1 MEKTKENIGEDID
14 MINEFKAG
22 LKIEQIVLLRV
33 QKIGSSSNGGVFARG
48 LIEDNSGCV
57 PFICFE
63 TGIVEKL
70 RSFDAPK
77 AVRVA
82 GNVDINKFTS
92 DMSLQLI
99 VQKLADVKA
108 GDDISHLLP
117 QGNFN
122 KTEFE
127 EKFKQQIN
135 SISDMGLR
143 ALVEEVFSGPVYQQ
157 FLINPA
163 GMRLHHAYVG
173 GLLHHSVC
181 VAELACALADKIG
194 GMDKDLVLAGALLH
208 DVGKLKEISPDMGFP
223 YTTGGRLLGHI
234 TITVMMV
241 NDAASK
247 LGSVDEKKLQQ
258 LLHII
263 LSHHGEQEKGSPV
276 ACSTKEGFV
285 VHYADEI
292 DAIMNQFDRNEE
304 QGTWEFNKMLQRYL
318 YL

>member
-1 MEKTKENIGEDID
+1 

-22 LKIEQIVLLRV
+22 LKIDQIVLLRV

-70 RSFDAPK
+70 RTFDAPK

-92 DMSLQLI
+92 DMSLQLV

-108 GDDISHLLP
+108 GEDISHLLP

-122 KTEFE
+122 KMEYE

-135 SISDMGLR
+135 SINDMSLR
-143 ALVEEVFSGPVYQQ
+143 AIVEEVFSGPVYQQ

-194 GMDKDLVLAGALLH
+194 GVDKDLVLAGALLH

-247 LGSVDEKKLQQ
+247 LGSIDEKKLQQ

-276 ACSTKEGFV
+276 ACATKEGFV

-292 DAIMNQFDRNEE
+292 DAIMNQFDSDAGE
-304 QGTWEFNKMLQRYL
+304 GTWEFNKMLQRYL

>member
-1 MEKTKENIGEDID
+1 
-14 MINEFKAG
+14 MINEFKTG
-22 LKIEQIVLLRV
+22 LKIDQIVLLRL
-33 QKIGSSSNGGVFARG
+33 QKVGNSSNGGVFARG

-63 TGIVEKL
+63 AGIVEKL
-70 RSFDAPK
+70 RAFDAPK

-82 GNVDINKFTS
+82 GNVDINKFAG

-99 VQKLADVKA
+99 IQKLADVKA
-108 GDDISHLLP
+108 GEDISHLLP
-117 QGNFN
+117 QGNFD
-122 KTEFE
+122 KVEYE
-127 EKFKQQIN
+127 ERFQKQIN
-135 SISDMGLR
+135 SINDKGLR
-143 ALVEEVFSGPVYQQ
+143 ELVKEVFSGSAYQQ

-181 VAELACALADKIG
+181 VADLACALADKIG

-241 NDAASK
+241 SEAAAK

-263 LSHHGEQEKGSPV
+263 LSHHGEQDKGSPV
-276 ACSTKEGFV
+276 ACETKEGFV

-292 DAIMNQFDRNEE
+292 DAIMNQFDVNNTE
-304 QGTWEFNKMLQRYL
+304 GTWEFNKMLQRYL

>member
-1 MEKTKENIGEDID
+1 
-14 MINEFKAG
+14 MINEFKTG
-22 LKIEQIVLLRV
+22 LKIDQIVLLRL
-33 QKIGSSSNGGVFARG
+33 QKVGNSSNGGVFARG

-63 TGIVEKL
+63 AGIVEKL
-70 RSFDAPK
+70 RAFDAPK

-82 GNVDINKFTS
+82 GNVDINKFAG

-99 VQKLADVKA
+99 IQKLADVKA
-108 GDDISHLLP
+108 GEVISHLLP
-117 QGNFN
+117 QGNFD
-122 KTEFE
+122 KVEYE
-127 EKFKQQIN
+127 ERFQKQIN
-135 SISDMGLR
+135 SINDKGLR
-143 ALVEEVFSGPVYQQ
+143 ELVKEVFSGSAYQQ

-181 VAELACALADKIG
+181 VADLACALADKIG

-241 NDAASK
+241 SEAAAK

-263 LSHHGEQEKGSPV
+263 LSHHGEQDKGSPV
-276 ACSTKEGFV
+276 ACATKEGFV

-292 DAIMNQFDRNEE
+292 DAIMNQFDVNNTE
-304 QGTWEFNKMLQRYL
+304 GTWEFNKMLQRYL

>member
-1 MEKTKENIGEDID
+1 
-14 MINEFKAG
+14 MINEFKTG
-22 LKIEQIVLLRV
+22 LKTDQIVLLRL
-33 QKIGSSSNGGVFARG
+33 QKVGNSSNGGVFARG

-63 TGIVEKL
+63 AGIVEKL
-70 RSFDAPK
+70 RAFDAPK

-82 GNVDINKFTS
+82 GNVDINKFAG

-99 VQKLADVKA
+99 IQKLADVKA
-108 GDDISHLLP
+108 GEDISHLLP
-117 QGNFN
+117 QGNFD
-122 KTEFE
+122 KVEYE
-127 EKFKQQIN
+127 ERFQKQIN
-135 SISDMGLR
+135 SINDKGLR
-143 ALVEEVFSGPVYQQ
+143 ELVKEVFSGSAYQQ

-181 VAELACALADKIG
+181 VADLACALADKIG

-241 NDAASK
+241 SEAAAK

-263 LSHHGEQEKGSPV
+263 LSHHGEQDKGSPV
-276 ACSTKEGFV
+276 ACATKEGFV

-292 DAIMNQFDRNEE
+292 DAIMNQFDVNNTE
-304 QGTWEFNKMLQRYL
+304 GTWEFNKMLQRYL

>member
-1 MEKTKENIGEDID
+1 
-14 MINEFKAG
+14 MINEFKTG
-22 LKIEQIVLLRV
+22 LKIDQIVLLRL
-33 QKIGSSSNGGVFARG
+33 QKVGNSSNGGVFARG

-63 TGIVEKL
+63 AGIVEKL
-70 RSFDAPK
+70 RAFDAPK

-82 GNVDINKFTS
+82 GNVDINKFAG

-99 VQKLADVKA
+99 IQKLADVKA
-108 GDDISHLLP
+108 GEDISHLRP
-117 QGNFN
+117 QGNFD
-122 KTEFE
+122 KVEYE
-127 EKFKQQIN
+127 ERFQKQIN
-135 SISDMGLR
+135 SINDKGLR
-143 ALVEEVFSGPVYQQ
+143 ELVKEVFSGSAYQQ

-181 VAELACALADKIG
+181 VADLACALADKIG

-241 NDAASK
+241 SEAAAK

-263 LSHHGEQEKGSPV
+263 LSHHGEQDKGSPV
-276 ACSTKEGFV
+276 ACATKEGFV

-292 DAIMNQFDRNEE
+292 DAIMNQFDVNNTE
-304 QGTWEFNKMLQRYL
+304 GTWEFNKMLQRYL

>member
-1 MEKTKENIGEDID
+1 
-14 MINEFKAG
+14 MINEFKTG
-22 LKIEQIVLLRV
+22 LKIDQIVLLRL
-33 QKIGSSSNGGVFARG
+33 QKVGNSSNGGVFARG

-63 TGIVEKL
+63 AGIVEKL
-70 RSFDAPK
+70 RAFDAPK

-82 GNVDINKFTS
+82 GNVDINKFAG

-99 VQKLADVKA
+99 IQKLADVKA
-108 GDDISHLLP
+108 GEDISHLLP
-117 QGNFN
+117 QGNFD
-122 KTEFE
+122 KVEYE
-127 EKFKQQIN
+127 ERFQKQIN
-135 SISDMGLR
+135 SINDKGLR
-143 ALVEEVFSGPVYQQ
+143 ELVKEVFSGSAYQQ

-181 VAELACALADKIG
+181 VADLACALADKIG

-241 NDAASK
+241 SEAAAK

-263 LSHHGEQEKGSPV
+263 LSHHGEQDKGSPV
-276 ACSTKEGFV
+276 ACATKEGFV

-292 DAIMNQFDRNEE
+292 DAIMNQFDVNNTE
-304 QGTWEFNKMLQRYL
+304 GTWEFNKMLQRYL

>member
-1 MEKTKENIGEDID
+1 
-14 MINEFKAG
+14 MINEFKTG
-22 LKIEQIVLLRV
+22 LKIDQIVLLRL
-33 QKIGSSSNGGVFARG
+33 QKVGNSSNGGVFARG

-63 TGIVEKL
+63 AGIVEKL
-70 RSFDAPK
+70 RAFDAPK

-82 GNVDINKFTS
+82 GNVDINKFAG

-99 VQKLADVKA
+99 IQKLADVKA
-108 GDDISHLLP
+108 GEDISHLLP
-117 QGNFN
+117 RGNFD
-122 KTEFE
+122 KVEYE
-127 EKFKQQIN
+127 ERFQKQIN
-135 SISDMGLR
+135 SINDKGLR
-143 ALVEEVFSGPVYQQ
+143 ELVKEVFSGSAYQQ

-181 VAELACALADKIG
+181 VADLACALADKIG

-241 NDAASK
+241 SEAAAK

-263 LSHHGEQEKGSPV
+263 LSHHGEQDKGSPV
-276 ACSTKEGFV
+276 ACATKEGFV

-292 DAIMNQFDRNEE
+292 DAIMNQFDVNNTE
-304 QGTWEFNKMLQRYL
+304 GTWEFNKMLQRYL

>member
-1 MEKTKENIGEDID
+1 

-22 LKIEQIVLLRV
+22 LKIDQIVLLRV

-70 RSFDAPK
+70 RSFDVPK

-82 GNVDINKFTS
+82 GNVDINKFTN
-92 DMSLQLI
+92 DMSLQLVI
-99 VQKLADVKA
+99 QKLSDVKD

-122 KTEFE
+122 KAEYE
-127 EKFKQQIN
+127 EKFKLQIN
-135 SISDMGLR
+135 RINDTGLR
-143 ALVEEVFSGPVYQQ
+143 SLVEEIFSASAYQQ

-173 GLLHHSVC
+173 GLLQHSVC

-194 GMDKDLVLAGALLH
+194 GVDKDLVLAGALLH

-234 TITVMMV
+234 TITAMMV
-241 NDAASK
+241 NEAALK
-247 LGSVDEKKLQQ
+247 LGVIDEKKLQH

-263 LSHHGEQEKGSPV
+263 ISHHGEHEKGSPV
-276 ACSTKEGFV
+276 ACATKEGFI

-292 DAIMNQFDRNEE
+292 DAIMNQFDHNAG
-304 QGTWEFNKMLQRYL
+304 QDTWAFNKMLQRYL
-318 YL
+318 YS

>member
-1 MEKTKENIGEDID
+1 
-14 MINEFKAG
+14 MINEFKTG
-22 LKIEQIVLLRV
+22 LKIDQIVLLRL
-33 QKIGSSSNGGVFARG
+33 QKVGNSSNGGVFARG

-63 TGIVEKL
+63 AGIVEKL
-70 RSFDAPK
+70 RAFDAPK

-82 GNVDINKFTS
+82 GNVDINKFAG

-99 VQKLADVKA
+99 IQKLADVKA
-108 GDDISHLLP
+108 GEDISHLLP
-117 QGNFN
+117 QGNFD
-122 KTEFE
+122 KVEYE
-127 EKFKQQIN
+127 ERFQKQIN
-135 SISDMGLR
+135 SINDKGLR
-143 ALVEEVFSGPVYQQ
+143 ELVKEVFSGSAYQQ

-181 VAELACALADKIG
+181 VADLACALADKIG
-194 GMDKDLVLAGALLH
+194 GIDKELVLAGALLH

-241 NDAASK
+241 SEAAAK

-263 LSHHGEQEKGSPV
+263 LSHHGEQDKGSPV
-276 ACSTKEGFV
+276 ACATKEGFV

-292 DAIMNQFDRNEE
+292 DAIMNQFDVNNTE
-304 QGTWEFNKMLQRYL
+304 GTWEFNKILQRYL

>member
-1 MEKTKENIGEDID
+1 

-22 LKIEQIVLLRV
+22 LKIEQIVLLRL

-48 LIEDNSGCV
+48 LIEDNSGCI

-63 TGIVEKL
+63 AGIVEKL
-70 RSFDAPK
+70 RAFDAPR

-82 GNVDINKFTS
+82 GNVDINKFAS

-99 VQKLADVKA
+99 IQKLADVKP

-117 QGNFN
+117 QGNFD
-122 KTEFE
+122 KREYE
-127 EKFKQQIN
+127 EKFKLQIS
-135 SISDMGLR
+135 SIGDNGLR
-143 ALVEEVFSGPVYQQ
+143 ALVEEVFSGTVYQQ

-241 NDAASK
+241 NDAAVK
-247 LGSVDEKKLQQ
+247 IESVDDNKLQQ

-276 ACSTKEGFV
+276 ACATKEGFV

-292 DAIMNQFDRNEE
+292 DAIMNQFDSDASE
-304 QGTWEFNKMLQRYL
+304 GTWEFNKMLQRYL
-318 YL
+318 YS

>member
-1 MEKTKENIGEDID
+1 MKKNTDDTREGKD

-22 LKIEQIVLLRV
+22 LKIDQIVLLRL
-33 QKIGSSSNGGVFARG
+33 QKVGNSSNGGVFARG
-48 LIEDNSGCV
+48 LIEDKSGCI

-63 TGIVEKL
+63 AGLVEKL

-82 GNVDINKFTS
+82 GNVDISKFAG

-108 GDDISHLLP
+108 GEDISHLLP
-117 QGNFN
+117 QGNFD
-122 KTEFE
+122 KAEYE
-127 EKFKQQIN
+127 EKFKQQISN
-135 SISDMGLR
+135 INDKGLR
-143 ALVEEVFSGPVYQQ
+143 ALVEEIFSGPVYEQ

-234 TITVMMV
+234 TITAIMV
-241 NDAASK
+241 NDAAAK
-247 LGSVDEKKLQQ
+247 LESVDDKKLQQ

-276 ACSTKEGFV
+276 ACATKEGFV

-292 DAIMNQFDRNEE
+292 DAIMNQFDRDSGE
-304 QGTWEFNKMLQRYL
+304 GTWEFNKMLQRFL

>member
-1 MEKTKENIGEDID
+1 
-14 MINEFKAG
+14 MINEFKTG
-22 LKIEQIVLLRV
+22 LKIDQIVLLRL
-33 QKIGSSSNGGVFARG
+33 QKVGNSSNGGVFARG

-63 TGIVEKL
+63 AGIVEKL
-70 RSFDAPK
+70 RAFDAPK

-82 GNVDINKFTS
+82 GNVDINKFAG

-99 VQKLADVKA
+99 IQKLADVKA
-108 GDDISHLLP
+108 GEDISHLLP
-117 QGNFN
+117 QGNFD
-122 KTEFE
+122 KVEYE
-127 EKFKQQIN
+127 ERFQKQIN
-135 SISDMGLR
+135 SINDKGLR
-143 ALVEEVFSGPVYQQ
+143 ELVKEVFSGSAYQQ

-181 VAELACALADKIG
+181 VADLACALADKIG

-241 NDAASK
+241 SEAAAK

-263 LSHHGEQEKGSPV
+263 LSHHGEQDKGSPV
-276 ACSTKEGFV
+276 ACATKEVFV

-292 DAIMNQFDRNEE
+292 DAIMNQFDVNNTE
-304 QGTWEFNKMLQRYL
+304 GTWEFNKMLQRYL

>member
-1 MEKTKENIGEDID
+1 
-14 MINEFKAG
+14 MINEFKTG
-22 LKIEQIVLLRV
+22 LKIDQIVLLRL
-33 QKIGSSSNGGVFARG
+33 QKVGNSSNGGVFARG

-63 TGIVEKL
+63 AGIVEKL
-70 RSFDAPK
+70 RAFDAPK

-82 GNVDINKFTS
+82 GNVDINKFAG

-99 VQKLADVKA
+99 IQKLADVKA
-108 GDDISHLLP
+108 CEDISHLLP
-117 QGNFN
+117 QGNFD
-122 KTEFE
+122 KVEYE
-127 EKFKQQIN
+127 ERFQKQIN
-135 SISDMGLR
+135 SINDKGLR
-143 ALVEEVFSGPVYQQ
+143 ELVKEVFSGSAYQQ

-181 VAELACALADKIG
+181 VADLACALADKIG

-241 NDAASK
+241 SEAAAK

-263 LSHHGEQEKGSPV
+263 LSHHGEQDKGSPV
-276 ACSTKEGFV
+276 ACATKEGFV

-292 DAIMNQFDRNEE
+292 DAIMNQFDVNNTE
-304 QGTWEFNKMLQRYL
+304 GTWEFNKMLQRYL